1 MSTADETKARMKD
14 IFAGVCNTLGLKPLD
29 VTLGR
34 LCTVALPSAEQAE
47 DLIESLKMAGEAPRL
62 RHIDSKKDKLFIAV
76 CFQANKPIR
85 RINNFPRDRSPIDV
99 IFGGDHER

>member
-1 MSTADETKARMKD
+1 MSTADETKARMAD

-62 RHIDSKKDKLFIAV
+62 RHIDCTNDKLFDADEWLV
-76 CFQANKPIR
+76 
-85 RINNFPRDRSPIDV
+85 SW
-99 IFGGDHER
+99 GEL